1 MSGAPPGKR
10 LGRIMLLLAWGAGM
24 LLATRFFAQWEE
36 SRYNPNPAPASLHSA
51 NHIEVSLQGDGQ
63 GHFRASGRINGQ
75 PVLFLL
81 DTGATDVAVPESLV
95 ETLGLERG
103 APIELLTAN
112 GRATGY
118 RTRLER
124 LQLGDIVL
132 TDVRALIAPG
142 MGNDQVLLG
151 MSALRQ
157 LEFTQRDGTLLL
169 RQYFSN

>member
-51 NHIEVSLQGDGQ
+51 NHIEVRLQGDGQ

-95 ETLGLERG
+95 EALNLPRG
-103 APIELLTAN
+103 AAMELHTAN

-118 RTRLER
+118 RTHLAR

>member
-75 PVLFLL
+75 SVLFLL

-95 ETLGLERG
+95 EQLGLERG